1 MPPSRRR
8 ECKKNFDSSFY
19 NNYLIEA
26 AQGNTANQRE
36 PRDLV
41 SPFPSAQA
49 FQRPKVTSTSNQL
62 DVQ

>member
-1 MPPSRRR
+1 MSPSRRR
-8 ECKKNFDSSFY
+8 ECKKDFDSGFH
-19 NNYLIEA
+19 NNHLIEA
-26 AQGNTANQRE
+26 AQGDTASQRE
-36 PRDLV
+36 PQDLV

>member
-19 NNYLIEA
+19 NYLIEA
-26 AQGNTANQRE
+26 AQGNTASQRE